1 MDERIIK
8 KVLIEEILDMLKECE
23 DMSLIRLIH
32 LTLLKS

>member
-1 MDERIIK
+1 MNDKFVK